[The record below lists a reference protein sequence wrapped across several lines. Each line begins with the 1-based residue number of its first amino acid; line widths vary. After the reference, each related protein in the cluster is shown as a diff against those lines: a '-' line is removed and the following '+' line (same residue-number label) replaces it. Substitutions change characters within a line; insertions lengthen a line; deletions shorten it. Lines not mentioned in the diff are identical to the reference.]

1 MSRTP
6 LLRSALIP
14 ASMAALTAALM
25 FWGCDEQGS
34 LPGGQTTDAT
44 TATDSQATTAT
55 TIEDTSTGTETTPDA
70 TATATE
76 TTVSEDTTVA
86 TDSATPTDT
95 EPGDATGDDATGDTT
110 AGDTTTGEDTTTTD
124 TAIVLPTER
133 PPVIATSTTGLDGWN
148 MNPGAEATKCVVKRL
163 DNEDVLWVSQIRA
176 ELARGSHHMIIYK
189 SAETVERATPF
200 NCDPFVETLAGET
213 FPLMIT
219 QIRNETLTFP
229 NGVAF
234 KFEPNQMVRLEAH
247 FLNYFQEEI
256 AASGTVHFDGIAA
269 DKVVAEAN
277 MLFYGAPDIDIPKG
291 QSVTTP
297 WYFLDVMPGTR
308 LFALTGHTHQY
319 GTTVDITYSSSVSDP
334 GEAIYP
340 PEDEDYDWEEPP
352 VSTFDPHLVFG
363 QGGKSGLRYRC
374 SWTNTS
380 NSDVG
385 FGESANAE
393 MCFLWAY
400 YYPSQ
405 GYRMCISPGG
415 LFGGVFGDQICCGGT
430 DESPL
435 CDYVRNWAEGN

>member
-1 MSRTP
+1 MLRTP
-6 LLRSALIP
+6 ALRIALIP
-14 ASMAALTAALM
+14 ASLAALTLFA
-25 FWGCDEQGS
+25 CDEQGTV
-34 LPGGQTTDAT
+34 PGGQTTDAT
-44 TATDSQATTAT
+44 VATDSQVTTTGDTSVTTTTAT
-55 TIEDTSTGTETTPDA
+55 DTAVPTDTGTTSPP
-70 TATATE
+70 
-76 TTVSEDTTVA
+76 DTTVA
-86 TDSATPTDT
+86 TDATTADT
-95 EPGDATGDDATGDTT
+95 STNDVASIDDTQ
-110 AGDTTTGEDTTTTD
+110 AGDTTTAEDTTTTD
-124 TAIVLPTER
+124 TALVLPTER
-133 PPVIATSTTGLDGWN
+133 PPVIATATTGLDGWN

-163 DNEDVLWVSQIRA
+163 DNADVLWVSQIRA

-189 SAETVERATPF
+189 SAETEEKTTPF
-200 NCDPFVETLAGET
+200 NCDPFVETLAGDT

-219 QIRNETLTFP
+219 QIRNETLAFP

-234 KFEPNQMVRLEAH
+234 KFEPYQMVRLEAH

-256 AASGTVHFDGIAA
+256 AASGTVHFDGIAE
-269 DKVVAEAN
+269 DDVVAEAN

-319 GTTVDITYSSSVSDP
+319 GTNVEITYSNSVSDE
-334 GEAIYP
+334 GDALYP
-340 PEDEDYDWEEPP
+340 PPEEEYDWEEPP
-352 VSTFDPHLVFG
+352 VSTFDPHLYFG
-363 QGGKSGLRYRC
+363 QGGKNGLRYRC

-415 LFGGVFGDQICCGGT
+415 LFGGVFGDQICCGGV
-430 DESPL
+430 DESSL
-435 CDYVRNWAEGN
+435 CAYVRDWAAGN